1 MVPVTVDSPQSVK
14 KRNPLVRA
22 VFFLLGML
30 SLLGL
35 AFSWLPLI
43 PTFDLVLLAAFFFSM
58 SSEKMYNWMLNH
70 KVFGRI
76 IRGYRDY
83 GLTMKAKW
91 TAVSGLVLS
100 LSVSAIFLTDNNI
113 ARVIMV
119 LVGAYGI
126 WFVFSR
132 PTRDPITLG

>member
-1 MVPVTVDSPQSVK
+1 MAVNSSTSAK
-14 KRNPLVRA
+14 KRNPLVRGIY
-22 VFFLLGML
+22 FLLGLL

-58 SSEKMYNWMLNH
+58 SSDRMYNWMLEH

-76 IRGYRDY
+76 IKGYRDY
-83 GLTMKAKW
+83 GLTTRAKW
-91 TAVSGLVLS
+91 RAAIALVLS
-100 LSVSAIFLTDNNI
+100 LTLSAVFLTSNTPVRI
-113 ARVIMV
+113 V
-119 LVGAYGI
+119 LAAVGAYGV

-132 PTRDPITLG
+132 PTRDPATLD

>member
-1 MVPVTVDSPQSVK
+1 MK
-14 KRNPLVRA
+14 KRNPVVRA

-30 SLLGL
+30 SLLGV

-70 KVFGRI
+70 KTFGRI

-83 GLTMKAKW
+83 GLTVKAKW
-91 TAVSGLVLS
+91 TAVIGLVAS
-100 LSVSAIFLTDNNI
+100 LSISAIFLTSNTV
-113 ARVIMV
+113 ARVIMI
-119 LVGAYGI
+119 LVGVYGV

-132 PTRDPITLG
+132 PTRDPSTLV